1 MNIKIYRILFIIFL
15 SLTFIVSFS
24 SLGYSLYDVG
34 KGNNT
39 GDLAIFLLS
48 NIVLIALN
56 GYQIFSIIISF
67 KKGGSFMKGFLI
79 DDKDKINKKTI
90 IVINTFL
97 LIILGLFI
105 YSILLLSGLDVPLN
119 TIAKP
124 ISYLAMNFFLLLM
137 IDFIFMDLYL
147 LVYKEDN

>member
-1 MNIKIYRILFIIFL
+1 MQILWKIKKINGIYDKIFNMNIKIYRILFIIFL

-79 DDKDKINKKTI
+79 DDKEKVNKKTR
-90 IVINTFL
+90 F
-97 LIILGLFI
+97 
-105 YSILLLSGLDVPLN
+105 
-119 TIAKP
+119 
-124 ISYLAMNFFLLLM
+124 
-137 IDFIFMDLYL
+137 
-147 LVYKEDN
+147 